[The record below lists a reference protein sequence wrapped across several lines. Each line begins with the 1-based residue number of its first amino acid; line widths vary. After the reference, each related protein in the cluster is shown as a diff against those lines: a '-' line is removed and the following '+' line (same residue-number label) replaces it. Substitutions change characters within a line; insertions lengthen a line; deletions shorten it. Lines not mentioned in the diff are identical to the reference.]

1 MYDLSAIFQ
10 GVTPRPVLNHLARAF
25 GRLADRYERLV
36 NPCAGNFCFLQA
48 AVASG
53 WSPTQCQGSDI
64 SLYTSAL
71 GHLASGKRLSELGVE
86 VSGPCAALEPHLHG
100 DDPQHAAAILLALWI
115 GTHTGKDPYS
125 AQAAKHVLKR
135 RDVYLAGLA
144 GQVEQ
149 LCGALSGMSY
159 EAADCRGVIA
169 EAVSDPLAVVTMAP
183 PWYAGGYTKMWRT
196 EAVTWRAPEV
206 PELTPGE
213 AEEIDQALD
222 SAACLSLLVS
232 RRPRDEILPD
242 ALFAQEAGGERFAVL
257 TCNRPDELEA
267 ISCKRRGAHLKLS
280 RGLHL
285 WDGHLPQPDSR
296 VHVAVLDAADA
307 TLIRDLWSTLPLA
320 TSASF
325 ALGFFLDGQV
335 FGVSSYDNRRLSL
348 GKTNDLSEIFGI
360 TPPNGKRLGSLL
372 YTLSLADDTLKLL
385 EQDGRFRLYLPEAIT
400 STFYSDHPSL
410 SRMRGLMKLYEREED
425 TKHGKF
431 TLKYRGEF
439 NNNTWGQAYRRWW
452 QRWGVALAGAE
463 QRPGDLPGPGGP
475 GQAAG
480 SQRPLYEP
488 AGTEMPAG

>member
-1 MYDLSAIFQ
+1 
-10 GVTPRPVLNHLARAF
+10 VTPRPVLNHLARAF

-48 AVASG
+48 AVAGG
-53 WSPTQCQGSDI
+53 WSPAQCSGSDI

-71 GHLASGKRLSELGVE
+71 GYLAAGRPLSELGVE
-86 VSGPCAALEPHLHG
+86 VSGPCGLLEPSLHG
-100 DDPQHAAAILLALWI
+100 DDAQHAAAILLALWI
-115 GTHTGKDPYS
+115 GTHSDKDPYAS
-125 AQAAKHVLKR
+125 QAVRHVQKR
-135 RDVYLAGLA
+135 LDPYLSGIA
-144 GQVEQ
+144 GQVDR
-149 LCGALSGMSY
+149 LCGALSGMNY

-196 EAVTWRAPEV
+196 DAVTWRAPEV

-213 AEEIDQALD
+213 AEELDQALD

-257 TCNRPDELEA
+257 TCNRPEELEA

-280 RGLHL
+280 RGLRL
-285 WDGHLPQPDSR
+285 WDGHLPREDSL
-296 VHVAVLDAADA
+296 VHVAVLDSADA

-348 GKTNDLSEIFGI
+348 GKTPDLCEIFGI

-372 YTLSLADDTLKLL
+372 YTLSLAGDTLKLL
-385 EQDGRFRLYLPEAIT
+385 EQDGRFRLYIPGAIT

-425 TKHGKF
+425 KQHGKF

-439 NNNTWGQAYRRWW
+439 NGDTWGTAYQRWW

-463 QRPGDLPGPGGP
+463 QRPGDLSGTRGPGE
-475 GQAAG
+475 AAG
-480 SQRPLYEP
+480 GQRALHEP
-488 AGTEMPAG
+488 AGAEMPAG